1 MEMVS
6 QLTILQG
13 SISGF
18 QRGHIPYRDSKLT
31 RILQPAL
38 GGNAKTSIICTLAP
52 EENFDRYCLTEATKT
67 RDRGNHTK
75 HEINALIREQQMK
88 IDNLNSLVTV
98 SDSNKKSSQD
108 WRDDHPIYV
117 QDEAKKCDYR
127 NPKDGKRN
135 CRSHYKKNRILV
147 NDIHSFNQLNL
158 NGSPLGRTR
167 KGLI

>member
-18 QRGHIPYRDSKLT
+18 QSISTRGHIPYRDSKLT

-52 EENFDRYCLTEATKT
+52 EERITNYFDRYCLTEATKT

-98 SDSNKKSSQD
+98 SDSNKKSSQ
-108 WRDDHPIYV
+108 
-117 QDEAKKCDYR
+117 AKKCDYR